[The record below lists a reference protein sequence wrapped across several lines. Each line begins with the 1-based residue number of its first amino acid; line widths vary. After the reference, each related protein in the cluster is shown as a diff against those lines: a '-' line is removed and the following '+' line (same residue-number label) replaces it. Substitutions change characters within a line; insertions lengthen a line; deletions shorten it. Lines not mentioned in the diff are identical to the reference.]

1 MIKIIIDWLK
11 SFWAKSKK
19 TIWLILAFLC
29 VLSIGYFTGC
39 NRLKKERALS
49 VANLTAYRDT
59 IQRYSVKI
67 VGLEIFISV
76 KNAIIED
83 QKDAIRAGLLE
94 KERLKALHLKEIIA
108 NTKLESTIKI
118 LRDSL
123 KLVPGTT
130 IITVKDTSGVYHSY
144 VKIPFDLLKIK
155 EKYLIL
161 NAGMDTN
168 KLAWFD
174 LETPFSGELSIG
186 YQKAGFLKVK
196 PVGIFTTE
204 NPYLKVNSMDALII
218 KENKKIYQKTWFH
231 VALTTVIL
239 VTGHQLF
246 K

>member
-1 MIKIIIDWLK
+1 MFTKLLDWLK
-11 SFWAKSKK
+11 KR
-19 TIWLILAFLC
+19 IWLILAFIC
-29 VLSIGYFTGC
+29 VLSIGYFFGHSP
-39 NRLKKERALS
+39 LKKERALN

-67 VGLEIFISV
+67 GSLENFVSV

-94 KERLKALHLKEIIA
+94 KERLKALHLKQVLA

-130 IITVKDTSGVYHSY
+130 IITIKDTSGVYQSY
-144 VKIPFDLLKIK
+144 VKIPFDLLKIN
-155 EKYLIL
+155 EKYLTL

-168 KLAWFD
+168 KLAWFK
-174 LETPFSGELSIG
+174 LETLFSGELTLG

-204 NPYLKVNSMDALII
+204 NPYLKVNSMEALII
-218 KENKKIYQKTWFH
+218 KENKKFYQKTWFH
-231 VALTTVIL
+231 VVLTTAIL
-239 VTGHQLF
+239 ITGHQF
-246 K
+246 IK